1 MPIKIL
7 HQKNSKFYK
16 KKSFSE
22 KTGAFYKLIEK
33 SAVTFDTLKFSQTKT
48 VSK

>member
-1 MPIKIL
+1 MPIRFNIK
-7 HQKNSKFYK
+7 KNSKFYK

-22 KTGAFYKLIEK
+22 KSGAFYKLIKK